1 MLFLGCIEFI
11 ERVLSKFMALM
22 WAYLV
27 AKVDTGTNKMLEN
40 LSATAVELRF
50 VLEGERF
57 GGMSVM
63 LLLLLGKSRQ
73 C

>member
-1 MLFLGCIEFI
+1 MFFLGCIAFI

-50 VLEGERF
+50 VLDF

>member
-1 MLFLGCIEFI
+1 
-11 ERVLSKFMALM
+11 MALM

-50 VLEGERF
+50 VLDF